1 MEVNILLT
9 IVAAIIVFSAIVL
22 VHEFGHYKA
31 AKSVGIRVY
40 EFAIGMGPTLFKK
53 EKNGTIYSIRAVP
66 IGGFVQMEGE
76 EEDVRTSTSFSTKTI
91 WQRFKVVAA
100 GPIMNFAL
108 ALALFII
115 IAFSYG
121 IYGNNIDTID
131 EASNEYKA
139 GLRTGDEIISINGE
153 KAYIWEDIYYE
164 LINPDNTYYIVE
176 YERDNQLK
184 EVKVNNN
191 YRKMIG
197 IATEIVNGEPTTT
210 VSPTDVT
217 SPAFEAGVKDG
228 DKVIKINDVP
238 VNTWNE
244 LTTQV
249 ENTPDGDSVKVTV
262 DRGGKIIDYNI
273 KPQTQITVRFNTQLE
288 RSFVTAISSSAY
300 KTVYYIELMFKT
312 ISQLVTGKLGSDA
325 LGGPVMVITMV
336 GEAAESG
343 ILSLLNLAA
352 FISINLG
359 FMNLL
364 PIPALDGSKL
374 VFLVVEA
381 IRGKSIPIE
390 KEGYIHFIG
399 FVVLIGFM
407 IFITYKDILRL
418 FRI

>member
-1 MEVNILLT
+1 MLTVIASIL
-9 IVAAIIVFSAIVL
+9 VFSVIVL

-31 AKSVGIRVY
+31 AKSVGIKIY

-53 EKNGTIYSIRAVP
+53 EKGGTIYSIRAVP

-76 EEDVRTSTSFSTKTI
+76 EEDVRTSTSYSTKSV

-100 GPIMNFAL
+100 GPLMNYVL
-108 ALALFII
+108 ALILFVI
-115 IAFSYG
+115 IAFSFGVYG
-121 IYGNNIDTID
+121 SRIDFIAED
-131 EASNEYKA
+131 SNEYKA
-139 GLRTGDEIISINGE
+139 GLRTGDKIISVNGE
-153 KAYIWEDIYYE
+153 KAYIWEDIFYEITTSGNAYY
-164 LINPDNTYYIVE
+164 TVE
-176 YERDNQLK
+176 YERNGQ
-184 EVKVNNN
+184 VKQAEINNT
-191 YRKMIG
+191 YRKVVG
-197 IATEIVNGEPTTT
+197 IATKVVNGEATTT

-217 SPAFEAGVKDG
+217 SPAYKAGIKDG
-228 DKVIKINDVP
+228 DKVIKINDVS
-238 VNTWNE
+238 VNTWEE
-244 LTTQV
+244 LTSQV
-249 ENTPDGDSVKVTV
+249 ENTPDGNAVKVTV
-262 DRGGKIIDYNI
+262 DRNGQVLDFSIA
-273 KPQTQITVRFNTQLE
+273 PQTQISVKFNTQLE
-288 RSFVTAISSSAY
+288 RSFVTALSSSAY

-312 ISQLVTGKLGSDA
+312 ISQLITGKLGSDA
-325 LGGPVMVITMV
+325 LGGPVMVISMV

-374 VFLVVEA
+374 VFLIVEA
-381 IRGKSIPIE
+381 VRGKAIPIE
-390 KEGYIHFIG
+390 KEGYIHFVG

>member
-1 MEVNILLT
+1 MLTLVSAIL
-9 IVAAIIVFSAIVL
+9 VFSAIVL
-22 VHEFGHYKA
+22 VHEYGHYKA
-31 AKSVGIRVY
+31 AKSVGIKVY
-40 EFAIGMGPTLFKK
+40 EFAIGMGPTLLKK

-76 EEDVRTSTSFSTKTI
+76 EEDVRTSTSFSTKTV

-100 GPIMNFAL
+100 GPIMNYAL
-108 ALALFII
+108 ALVLFII

-121 IYGNNIDTID
+121 VYGNHIDIIQ
-131 EASNEYKA
+131 EESNEYKA
-139 GLRTGDEIISINGE
+139 GLRTGDKIISINGE
-153 KAYIWEDIYYE
+153 KAYIWEDIFYE
-164 LINPDNTYYIVE
+164 INNPENTYYIVE
-176 YERDNQLK
+176 YERDNQIK
-184 EVKVNNN
+184 QVKINNN

-197 IATEIVNGEPTTT
+197 IATEMVDGEPTTT

-217 SPAFEAGVKDG
+217 SPSFKAGIKDG

-238 VNTWNE
+238 VYTWEE

-249 ENTPDGDSVKVTV
+249 EKTPDGNVVKVTV
-262 DRGGKIIDYNI
+262 DRNGTVFNYDIV
-273 KPQTQITVRFNTQLE
+273 PQTQIIVRFNTQLE
-288 RSFVTAISSSAY
+288 KSFVTAISSSAY

-325 LGGPVMVITMV
+325 LGGPVMVISMV

-374 VFLVVEA
+374 VFLIVEA

-407 IFITYKDILRL
+407 IFITYKDIMRL

>member
-1 MEVNILLT
+1 MTIISSIL
-9 IVAAIIVFSAIVL
+9 VFSAIVL
-22 VHEFGHYKA
+22 VHEYGHYKA

-40 EFAIGMGPTLFKK
+40 EFAIGMGPTLLKR

-76 EEDVRTSTSFSTKTI
+76 EEDVRTSTSFSTKTV
-91 WQRFKVVAA
+91 WQRFLVIFS
-100 GPIMNFAL
+100 GPLMNFLL
-108 ALALFII
+108 ALALFVI
-115 IAFSYG
+115 IAFSFGVYG
-121 IYGNNIDTID
+121 SRVDFIAED
-131 EASNEYKA
+131 SNEYKA
-139 GLRTGDEIISINGE
+139 GLRAGDKIISVNGE
-153 KAYIWEDIYYE
+153 KAYIWEDIFYEIIGNENSYY
-164 LINPDNTYYIVE
+164 TVK
-176 YERDNQLK
+176 YERDNQVK
-184 EVKVNNN
+184 EARINNN
-191 YRKMIG
+191 YRKLVG
-197 IATEIVNGEPTTT
+197 ISTKMVDGNATTT

-217 SPAFEAGVKDG
+217 SPAYEAGIKDG
-228 DKVIKINDVP
+228 DVVIKINDVP
-238 VNTWNE
+238 VNSWNE
-244 LTTQV
+244 LTNQV
-249 ENTPDGDSVKVTV
+249 ELTEDGKAVKVTV
-262 DRGGKIIDYNI
+262 DRDGEILDFNI
-273 KPQTQITVRFNTQLE
+273 VPQTQITVKFNTQLE
-288 RSFVTAISSSAY
+288 KSFVTAISSSAY

-325 LGGPVMVITMV
+325 LGGPVMVISMV

-364 PIPALDGSKL
+364 PIPALDGSKI
-374 VFLVVEA
+374 VFLIVEA
-381 IRGKSIPIE
+381 VRGKAIPVE

>member
-1 MEVNILLT
+1 MTIISSIL
-9 IVAAIIVFSAIVL
+9 VFSVIVL
-22 VHEFGHYKA
+22 VHEYGHYKA
-31 AKSVGIRVY
+31 AKSVGIKVY
-40 EFAIGMGPTLFKK
+40 EFAIGMGPTLFKR

-76 EEDVRTSTSFSTKTI
+76 EEDVRTSTSFSTKTV
-91 WQRFKVVAA
+91 WQRFLVIAS
-100 GPIMNFAL
+100 GPLMNFFL

-115 IAFSYG
+115 ISFSFG
-121 IYGNNIDTID
+121 VYGNRIDFISED
-131 EASNEYKA
+131 SNEYKA
-139 GLRTGDEIISINGE
+139 GLRTGDEIVSVNGD
-153 KAYIWEDIYYE
+153 KAYIWEDIFYEIIGNENSYY
-164 LINPDNTYYIVE
+164 TVK
-176 YERDNQLK
+176 YERDNQVK
-184 EVKVNNN
+184 EIKINNN
-191 YRKMIG
+191 YRKLVG
-197 IATEIVNGEPTTT
+197 ISTQMEDGNATTT

-217 SPAFEAGVKDG
+217 SPAYKAGIKDG
-228 DKVIKINDVP
+228 DVVVKINDVP
-238 VNTWNE
+238 VSSWDE
-244 LTTQV
+244 LTKQV
-249 ENTPDGDSVKVTV
+249 ELTENDKQVKVTV
-262 DRGGKIIDYNI
+262 DRDGKILDFNI
-273 KPQTQITVRFNTQLE
+273 VPQTQITVKFNTQLE
-288 RSFVTAISSSAY
+288 KSFASAISSSAY

-325 LGGPVMVITMV
+325 LGGPVMVISMV

-374 VFLVVEA
+374 VFLMVEA
-381 IRGKSIPIE
+381 VRGKAIPIE

>member
-1 MEVNILLT
+1 MLT
-9 IVAAIIVFSAIVL
+9 IVAAILVFSVIVL
-22 VHEFGHYKA
+22 VHEYGHYKA

-53 EKNGTIYSIRAVP
+53 EKNGTIYSIRAIP

-76 EEDVRTSTSFSTKTI
+76 EEEVRTSTSFSTKTI
-91 WQRFKVVAA
+91 WQRFKVIAA
-100 GPIMNFAL
+100 GPIMNYVL
-108 ALALFII
+108 ALVLFII
-115 IAFSYG
+115 IALSYG
-121 IYGNNIDTID
+121 VYGNHIDYID
-131 EASNEYKA
+131 ENSNEYKA
-139 GLRTGDEIISINGE
+139 GLRTGDKIISVNGE
-153 KAYIWEDIYYE
+153 KAYIWEDIFYE
-164 LINPDNTYYIVE
+164 IVNPDNKYYTVKYESDGQVKQAKVE
-176 YERDNQLK
+176 
-184 EVKVNNN
+184 NN
-191 YRKMIG
+191 YRKIVG
-197 IATEIVNGEPTTT
+197 ITTVMEDGNTTTT

-217 SPAFEAGVKDG
+217 SPAYVAGVNNG

-238 VNTWNE
+238 VSTWEE
-244 LTTQV
+244 LTYQV
-249 ENTPDGDSVKVTV
+249 ENTPNEKSVKLTV
-262 DRGGKIIDYNI
+262 DRNGKILDFNI
-273 KPQTQITVRFNTQLE
+273 EPQTQITVRFNTQLE
-288 RSFVTAISSSAY
+288 KSFATAISSSAY

-325 LGGPVMVITMV
+325 LGGPVMVISMV

-374 VFLVVEA
+374 VFLIIEG

-399 FVVLIGFM
+399 FVVLIVFM

>member
-1 MEVNILLT
+1 MLT
-9 IVAAIIVFSAIVL
+9 IISSILVFSAIVL
-22 VHEFGHYKA
+22 VHEYGHYKA

-40 EFAIGMGPTLFKK
+40 EFAIGMGPTLLKR

-76 EEDVRTSTSFSTKTI
+76 EEDVRTSTSFSTKTV
-91 WQRFKVVAA
+91 WQRFLVIFS
-100 GPIMNFAL
+100 GPLMNFVL
-108 ALALFII
+108 ALALFVI
-115 IAFSYG
+115 IAFSFG
-121 IYGNNIDTID
+121 VYGNRIDSIAED
-131 EASNEYKA
+131 SNEYKE
-139 GLRTGDEIISINGE
+139 GLRPGDKIISVNGE
-153 KAYIWEDIYYE
+153 KAYIWEDIFYEIIGNENPYY
-164 LINPDNTYYIVE
+164 TVK
-176 YERDNQLK
+176 YERDNQIR
-184 EVKVNNN
+184 EARINNN
-191 YRKMIG
+191 YRKLVG
-197 IATEIVNGEPTTT
+197 ISTQMSDGKATTT

-217 SPAFEAGVKDG
+217 SPAYGAGIKDG
-228 DKVIKINDVP
+228 DVVIKINDVS
-238 VNTWNE
+238 VNSWDE
-244 LTTQV
+244 LTNQV
-249 ENTPDGDSVKVTV
+249 ELTESGKPVKVTV
-262 DRGGKIIDYNI
+262 DRDGKILDFNI
-273 KPQTQITVRFNTQLE
+273 VPQTQITVKFNTQLE
-288 RSFVTAISSSAY
+288 KSFMTAISSSAY

-325 LGGPVMVITMV
+325 LGGPVMVISMV

-364 PIPALDGSKL
+364 PIPALDGSKI
-374 VFLVVEA
+374 VFLMVEA
-381 IRGKSIPIE
+381 VRGKAIPVE